1 MAPCENQ
8 FTRHRSNATDWL
20 DVPTVK
26 VAVPQPVISTAKVC
40 PPQLPLQVPLVAQ
53 LHPISHVTLDGEMSQ
68 VAAVTL
74 FVRRSVPPLMTRLLR
89 LVPETE
95 IAELVRVVTS

>member
-8 FTRHRSNATDWL
+8 FTRHRSNVTDWL

-26 VAVPQPVISTAKVC
+26 VPTPQPVISTAKVC

-53 LHPISHVTLDGEMSQ
+53 LHPISQVTLDGETSQ
-68 VAAVTL
+68 VVAVTL
-74 FVRRSVPPLMTRLLR
+74 FIRRSVPPLMTRPLL
-89 LVPETE
+89 LVPETA
-95 IAELVRVVTS
+95 IAEVVRVVTS